1 MAPLLPP
8 PLTPLTPLERCCLA
22 LLAPFGAALLATVA
36 RRPSMFTR
44 RHGRTH
50 RLLGAAHLLLL
61 ALGVADVA
69 LWQADAVRAAARLAY
84 DVALSACAVALA
96 LSAAAAFDHCSVVNR
111 ASGALD
117 ADATVTHAEMVE
129 HAFYQG
135 LNLVQILY
143 LHALP
148 RVRAAAGAPGCLAAC
163 LVATTPW
170 LARSRF
176 PVHSFSANYAQ
187 APWSRTALM
196 YRLKKYQYVL
206 YKHALLHGLNISAAL
221 AAAAAVP
228 ENGAAVSLAQTR
240 AFRLFWVCLNAAY
253 VLEFFLQTLVKR
265 RVLAQGRMLALNALL
280 MAAST
285 AAALP
290 VLRRVRPLAAAASLA
305 LNFARRGRELSNTA
319 LVAALVAAAAA
330 SG

>member
-1 MAPLLPP
+1 MAPHAPP
-8 PLTPLTPLERCCLA
+8 PLTSLERCCLA
-22 LLAPFGAALLATVA
+22 LLAPFSLALLATMA

-44 RHGRTH
+44 RHGRAH
-50 RLLGAAHLLLL
+50 RLLGAAHLALL

-69 LWQADAVRAAARLAY
+69 LWHWHAHAGGARAATRLTY
-84 DVALSACAVALA
+84 DMALSACGVALA
-96 LSAAAAFDHCSVVNR
+96 LSAAAAFDHRNVVNK

-117 ADATVTHAEMVE
+117 VDATVTHAEMVE

-148 RVRAAAGAPGCLAAC
+148 RVRAAAGAPGCVAAC
-163 LVATTPW
+163 LVATSPW
-170 LARSRF
+170 LVRQRF
-176 PVHSFSANYAQ
+176 PVHSFSANYAT
-187 APWSRTALM
+187 APWTRTALL

-221 AAAAAVP
+221 ANPGPAA
-228 ENGAAVSLAQTR
+228 EVSLPQTR

-265 RVLAQGRMLALNALL
+265 RVLAQAHMLSMNALL

-290 VLRRVRPLAAAASLA
+290 VLQLVRPLAAAASLA
-305 LNFARRGRELSNTA
+305 LNFARRGRDLSNTA
-319 LVAALVAAAAA
+319 LVAALVAVAA

>member
-1 MAPLLPP
+1 
-8 PLTPLTPLERCCLA
+8 
-22 LLAPFGAALLATVA
+22 
-36 RRPSMFTR
+36 
-44 RHGRTH
+44 
-50 RLLGAAHLLLL
+50 
-61 ALGVADVA
+61 
-69 LWQADAVRAAARLAY
+69 
-84 DVALSACAVALA
+84 
-96 LSAAAAFDHCSVVNR
+96 
-111 ASGALD
+111 
-117 ADATVTHAEMVE
+117 
-129 HAFYQG
+129 
-135 LNLVQILY
+135 
-143 LHALP
+143 
-148 RVRAAAGAPGCLAAC
+148 
-163 LVATTPW
+163 
-170 LARSRF
+170 
-176 PVHSFSANYAQ
+176 
-187 APWSRTALM
+187 M

-221 AAAAAVP
+221 AAAATAP
-228 ENGAAVSLAQTR
+228 ENGADVSLAQTR